1 VKFRTLVELGGKTAT
16 GLRVPPEVVAAL
28 GSGRKPAVMVTVGGY
43 TYRSTVAS
51 RGGAFMIPLS
61 AEHRGAAGLAAGDE
75 VDVEV
80 EVDTEPRELVI
91 PEDLRVIPEDLRA
104 AVDTDPAARSFFDEL
119 SYSNRR
125 RIVGNVEGAK
135 TPQTRQRRIDK
146 AVVALSEG
154 RI

>member
-1 VKFRTLVELGGKTAT
+1 
-16 GLRVPPEVVAAL
+16 
-28 GSGRKPAVMVTVGGY
+28 MVTIGGY

-80 EVDTEPRELVI
+80 KVDTEPRELVI
-91 PEDLRVIPEDLRA
+91 PEDLRA
-104 AVDTDPAARSFFDEL
+104 AVDTDAAAGAFFDGL

-146 AVVALSEG
+146 AVFALSEG

>member
-91 PEDLRVIPEDLRA
+91 PDDLRA
-104 AVDTDPAARSFFDEL
+104 AVDTDAAARSFFDGL

-135 TPQTRQRRIDK
+135 TPETRQRRIDK
-146 AVVALSEG
+146 AVTQLREG